1 MSESLVP
8 NGVPKSHKRW
18 APQSPT
24 ELRHVPVER
33 KVTLGEKPTQNSI
46 APENGF
52 HLLLHQP
59 RATQGD
65 LDPALVPAPP
75 WGLSSS
81 PMKPGWLTSLFLNL
95 FEYKHPFL
103 KENTVD
109 TTF

>member
-1 MSESLVP
+1 MGS
-8 NGVPKSHKRW
+8 PKSRKRW

-24 ELRHVPVER
+24 KLRHVLVER
-33 KVTLGEKPTQNSI
+33 KVTLGEKPAQNSI
-46 APENGF
+46 AQENGF
-52 HLLLHQP
+52 HLLLHRP

-75 WGLSSS
+75 WGVSSS

-95 FEYKHPFL
+95 FEYKHLFL

-109 TTF
+109 ATF